1 MPSYPFSIDS
11 MHVNFQRSSI
21 DASDSDWLVFSIKFG
36 LLSRH
41 FDDQIGTGI
50 VSNTRLT
57 PGDPQKPWLV
67 DLGDIEVG
75 DSDPVFVSLVMNN
88 LSHSDTRQQQ
98 AEALK
103 ILGAVG
109 SAMKGVEPGVD
120 LSEIPGVVGAVVG
133 EIPFV
138 SAGSLLIGSA
148 IGVVTELGRVI
159 AAIGELIGG
168 TDTPNCNGLV
178 FEQFF
183 TLSGKQLR
191 DLTKNATVAFTQ
203 TKTFADQQSPHEC
216 GASPVTEVVI
226 SITPNPGGF
235 DLSRFLRA
243 KGFDPKSGIRQ
254 ALPSVPSFSLKTDVI
269 NDH

>member
-1 MPSYPFSIDS
+1 MPSYTFSIDS

-21 DASDSDWLVFSIKFG
+21 DASDSDWLVFSVKFG

-41 FDDQIGTGI
+41 FDDQVGTGI
-50 VSNTRLT
+50 VSNTKLT
-57 PGDPQKPWLV
+57 PANAQKPWVV
-67 DLGDIEVG
+67 DLGDINVG
-75 DSDPVFVSLVMNN
+75 DSDSVFISLVMNN

-103 ILGAVG
+103 IVGAVG
-109 SAMKGVEPGVD
+109 SALKGANTGVD
-120 LSEIPGVVGAVVG
+120 LSQIPGVGIVVG
-133 EIPFV
+133 EIPFTT
-138 SAGSLLIGSA
+138 AASLLIGEA
-148 IGVVTELGRVI
+148 LGVVTELGPVI

-178 FEQFF
+178 FEEFF

-191 DLTKNATVAFTQ
+191 DLTKNSTVAFTE

-216 GASPVTEVVI
+216 GASPITEVVI

-235 DLSRFLRA
+235 DLNRFLRA
-243 KGFDPKSGIRQ
+243 KGFDPSRGIRQ
-254 ALPSVPSFSLKTDVI
+254 VLPNVASFSVKDDLI

>member
-1 MPSYPFSIDS
+1 MPSYTFSIDS

-21 DASDSDWLVFSIKFG
+21 DDSDSDWLVFSIKFG

-41 FDDQIGTGI
+41 FDDQVGTGI
-50 VSNTRLT
+50 VSNTKLT
-57 PGDPQKPWLV
+57 PTNPQKPWLV
-67 DLGDIEVG
+67 DFGDINVG
-75 DSDPVFVSLVMNN
+75 DSDSVFVSLVMNN
-88 LSHSDTRQQQ
+88 LGHSDTRQQQ

-103 ILGAVG
+103 IVGAVG
-109 SAMKGVEPGVD
+109 SAIKVDNPNVD
-120 LSEIPGVVGAVVG
+120 LSQIPAVGAVVG
-133 EIPFV
+133 EIPFI

-148 IGVVTELGRVI
+148 LGIVTELGPVI
-159 AAIGELIGG
+159 AAIGELFGG

-178 FEQFF
+178 FEEFF

-191 DLTKNATVAFTQ
+191 DLTKNATAVFTE

-216 GASPVTEVVI
+216 GASPITEVVI

-243 KGFDPKSGIRQ
+243 KGFDPKSGMRQ
-254 ALPSVPSFSLKTDVI
+254 VLPNVPSFSVKTDLI